1 MFLCY
6 GALLPL
12 ILLLLMSSSAL
23 LPVLAGASVK
33 SAKISAD
40 GSKQKTPTH
49 LSFFVQKTLAV
60 TMVPVAI
67 IESLMVKR
75 KSLFWIVLTFAVANS
90 PVEAT
95 CSTCF
100 GYSVGC
106 SFDANGKCPAIDE
119 PSSNRAIIAGT
130 GSGAISLAKCI
141 SPRFLR
147 MFTRAELSTVI
158 TIASKPPP
166 GTPVTITAAT
176 KLKAICVYLEQ
187 GLVSLEQVNILYAGF
202 VDDENDALKRKG
214 LMDNLRLLVLMK
226 DSHGAAG
233 AQLDAG
239 EPYGVLTWLLAMVC
253 GFVAAGTLVSKT
265 TLGPADVSASS
276 GSAAKH
282 LAKLVRPKT
291 MVDFFEVINLY
302 TMFYSSLGLGST
314 IMFAQFIEFV
324 IFDTIKVRK
333 QEWPVAFEL
342 MVVLMRKVEN
352 SANELNIGNVVREV
366 YLNSAMEE
374 AIEAAKFYYAVFFR
388 TREGTSR
395 EPLVGEKTD
404 KGDKGPKWNNK
415 FNHDKDAKPCAAF
428 NNGAAHNAFQL
439 KGDGGCRFGHVC
451 DHWVSDKGPGGKC
464 LGSAGAKG
472 HARDACDNPNRSD
485 SRLE

>member
-1 MFLCY
+1 MFSCY

-214 LMDNLRLLVLMK
+214 LEQRRD
-226 DSHGAAG
+226 
-233 AQLDAG
+233 
-239 EPYGVLTWLLAMVC
+239 GV
-253 GFVAAGTLVSKT
+253 
-265 TLGPADVSASS
+265 
-276 GSAAKH
+276 
-282 LAKLVRPKT
+282 
-291 MVDFFEVINLY
+291 
-302 TMFYSSLGLGST
+302 
-314 IMFAQFIEFV
+314 
-324 IFDTIKVRK
+324 
-333 QEWPVAFEL
+333 
-342 MVVLMRKVEN
+342 
-352 SANELNIGNVVREV
+352 
-366 YLNSAMEE
+366 
-374 AIEAAKFYYAVFFR
+374 R
-388 TREGTSR
+388 TRTKHRHGTWHMVQGKQRS
-395 EPLVGEKTD
+395 GECT
-404 KGDKGPKWNNK
+404 
-415 FNHDKDAKPCAAF
+415 
-428 NNGAAHNAFQL
+428 GA
-439 KGDGGCRFGHVC
+439 
-451 DHWVSDKGPGGKC
+451 
-464 LGSAGAKG
+464 
-472 HARDACDNPNRSD
+472 
-485 SRLE
+485 

>member
-12 ILLLLMSSSAL
+12 ILMLLMSSSAL
-23 LPVLAGASVK
+23 LPAMACGSVE
-33 SAKISAD
+33 SAKNSAV
-40 GSKQKTPTH
+40 GLKYFPSTIWRT
-49 LSFFVQKTLAV
+49 FVQLVSAV

-100 GYSVGC
+100 GYGVGC
-106 SFDANGKCPAIDE
+106 SFGTDGKCPAIDE

-130 GSGAISLAKCI
+130 GPGAISLAKCI

-166 GTPVTITAAT
+166 GTPVTITATT

-214 LMDNLRLLVLMK
+214 LMDNLRLLSLMK

-233 AQLDAG
+233 AQLAPTRNTKTKRTEDHLRHVPPASNG
-239 EPYGVLTWLLAMVC
+239 SQRRSPTESWRQVKATRDFSYSRASQ
-253 GFVAAGTLVSKT
+253 GTPGT
-265 TLGPADVSASS
+265 TLE
-276 GSAAKH
+276 
-282 LAKLVRPKT
+282 LA
-291 MVDFFEVINLY
+291 
-302 TMFYSSLGLGST
+302 
-314 IMFAQFIEFV
+314 
-324 IFDTIKVRK
+324 
-333 QEWPVAFEL
+333 
-342 MVVLMRKVEN
+342 
-352 SANELNIGNVVREV
+352 
-366 YLNSAMEE
+366 
-374 AIEAAKFYYAVFFR
+374 
-388 TREGTSR
+388 
-395 EPLVGEKTD
+395 
-404 KGDKGPKWNNK
+404 
-415 FNHDKDAKPCAAF
+415 H
-428 NNGAAHNAFQL
+428 
-439 KGDGGCRFGHVC
+439 
-451 DHWVSDKGPGGKC
+451 C
-464 LGSAGAKG
+464 L
-472 HARDACDNPNRSD
+472 
-485 SRLE
+485 